1 MQESFFKK
9 LFSKDFWKLKFLN
22 LNKFKWITIVIL
34 SVLLAIFFPF
44 IVQTILNI
52 IFLIASFILFMIIYA
67 IVSII
72 KEITNSN

>member
-52 IFLIASFILFMIIYA
+52 IFLITSFILFMIIYA

>member
-9 LFSKDFWKLKFLN
+9 IFSKDFWKLKFLN
-22 LNKFKWITIVIL
+22 LNKFKWIAIVIL

-72 KEITNSN
+72 KEITNSK

>member
-72 KEITNSN
+72 KEITNSK

>member
-34 SVLLAIFFPF
+34 SVLLAIFCPF